1 MKIVEK
7 LKRTAKEAQ
16 YTEDAV
22 QDEEWIRVD
31 GKLVK
36 VEASHE
42 DAEKGQ

>member
-1 MKIVEK
+1 MSIFDR
-7 LKRTAKEAQ
+7 LKKTAREHQ
-16 YTEDAV
+16 HTDDAV

>member
-1 MKIVEK
+1 MSILDR
-7 LKRTAKEAQ
+7 LKKTAREAQ

>member
-1 MKIVEK
+1 MSILDK
-7 LKRTAKEAQ
+7 LRKTAIEAQ
-16 YTEDAV
+16 HTEDAV

-42 DAEKGQ
+42 NAEKGK

>member
-1 MKIVEK
+1 MSILDK
-7 LKRTAKEAQ
+7 LRKTAIEAQ
-16 YTEDAV
+16 HTEDAV